1 MLKLNS
7 HKSVLNFNN
16 VYLTMENQDRALWY
30 LENIDVTNFFCPIKM
45 GEAMETEHV
54 KTFEKNEFVFLPN
67 DNSDKIYMII
77 EGQIKIGTYSD
88 NGKEITKSIIS
99 KGEVFGELSL
109 VDVSSKRRDF
119 AQAMESSKV
128 CELSTDEMKSLIKD
142 HSNLSLFF
150 MKLIGSRILD
160 MEKRLESMVFKDS
173 RTRIIEYVL
182 ELVDKKGQRVG
193 YEFVVRNFL
202 THQEIANI
210 TATSRQTVTTILN
223 ELKNKEIL
231 TFNRKR
237 LLVRD
242 LEKLKEEI
250 VVNV

>member
-1 MLKLNS
+1 
-7 HKSVLNFNN
+7 
-16 VYLTMENQDRALWY
+16 MENQELSLWY
-30 LENIDVTNFFCPIKM
+30 LENIDVSNFFCPKKV
-45 GEAMETEHV
+45 GDAMEGEHIRE
-54 KTFEKNEFVFLPN
+54 FNKNDFIFLPN
-67 DNSDKIYMII
+67 DKNDRIYLIR

-88 NGKEITKSIIS
+88 NGKEITKSIIG

-109 VDVSSKRRDF
+109 VEEGAKRRDF
-119 AQAMESSKV
+119 AQAMESTEV
-128 CELSTDEMKSLIKD
+128 CELSSDQMKSLMKD

-250 VVNV
+250 AIHV